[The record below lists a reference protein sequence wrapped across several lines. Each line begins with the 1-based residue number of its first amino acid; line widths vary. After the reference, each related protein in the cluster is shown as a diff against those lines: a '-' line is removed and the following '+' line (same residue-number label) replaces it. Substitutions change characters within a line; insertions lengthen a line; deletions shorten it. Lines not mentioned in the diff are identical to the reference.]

1 MTIAD
6 RAVLVTGADRD
17 MGRDRSR
24 KPWRGAKR
32 LYAGTRRSFVH
43 WDWRVTTLTLDLTNA
58 AEVHGAVERVESLDI
73 LINNARLT
81 LYDDSS
87 DHAELE
93 RHLPTVSFENT
104 ALSSF
109 RCEGQLALRRQ
120 IPSPGERLRTHGLE
134 AGY

>member
-6 RAVLVTGADRD
+6 RVVLVTGADRD
-17 MGRDRSR
+17 MDEKSR

-32 LYAGTRRSFVH
+32 LYAGMRRSFVH

-81 LYDDSS
+81 LYDDR
-87 DHAELE
+87 AI
-93 RHLPTVSFENT
+93 T
-104 ALSSF
+104 LS
-109 RCEGQLALRRQ
+109 
-120 IPSPGERLRTHGLE
+120 
-134 AGY
+134 